1 VIGELGV
8 LYAAAAA
15 LLGGRFLWLAVD
27 LLHTPDIPTARRTF
41 RFSLLYLAALFAAM
55 ALDRALLG

>member
-1 VIGELGV
+1 M

-27 LLHTPDIPTARRTF
+27 LMHAPDIPMARRTF
-41 RFSLLYLAALFAAM
+41 RFSLLYLAALFVAM

>member
-1 VIGELGV
+1 M

-27 LLHTPDIPTARRTF
+27 LMHTPDIPHGAPHF
-41 RFSLLYLAALFAAM
+41 RFSLLYLAALFVAM